1 MHSSYN
7 YSGFVDLYTSL
18 CRQGSSKPRAEDAKP
33 SGPNVTPE
41 PRRLPAR
48 STGAAYPQRLRLV
61 PR

>member
-18 CRQGSSKPRAEDAKP
+18 SRRAASKSRAADAKP
-33 SGPNVTPE
+33 GAPSATPE
-41 PRRLPAR
+41 RHSPPAQPA
-48 STGAAYPQRLRLV
+48 GASYRQRLKLV